1 MSGKK
6 GSGWGGSPTRGRRL
20 ALRVGRDLLEA
31 LVECAG
37 KASRGLSDYVRGVL
51 SRHVEGELRREVRT
65 KEEAVEAQAMEEVEA
80 AVKGGSR
87 YKGAEEGKR

>member
-1 MSGKK
+1 M
-6 GSGWGGSPTRGRRL
+6 
-20 ALRVGRDLLEA
+20 RVGADLIEA
-31 LVECAG
+31 LEGCAG
-37 KASRGLSDYVRGVL
+37 RAGRGLSDYVRGVL

-80 AVKGGSR
+80 AVEAAVKGGSR